1 MAHTVFLTRGI
12 KHDVDFFINELAH
25 RYVTFDRINSDTKK
39 LEKGILQLRLSPIQ
53 LWDLSYP
60 KEHRDVIH
68 NTIFGGTMGEPIHSR
83 HSKFLLPLR
92 MAMKLKKLPEYDKT
106 KGKLAMLPPQNI
118 ELIAVG
124 VKDDLWIEPDGR
136 QVKEKDKSEGAMEG
150 I

>member
-25 RYVTFDRINSDTKK
+25 RYVTFDRLNPETKK
-39 LEKGILQLRLSPIQ
+39 LEKGMLQLRLSPIQ

-60 KEHRDVIH
+60 IEHRDAIH
-68 NTIFGGTMGEPIHSR
+68 NTIFGTGEGKPIHDR
-83 HSKFLLPLR
+83 HKKFIWPVR
-92 MAMKLKKLPEYDKT
+92 KAMKLQKLPKYDKT

-118 ELIAVG
+118 EIIAVG
-124 VKDDLWIEPDGR
+124 VKDDYWIEPDGR
-136 QVKEKDKSEGAMEG
+136 HTKTKDKSENAQEG